1 MKGKVSRI
9 HFVGIGGTGMCGIAE
24 VLHNLGYQV
33 SGSDLHYN
41 SATQHLQAIGVKVY
55 EGHAP
60 EQVKDAQVIVTSTAV
75 SESNPEVVAAVSANI
90 PVIRRAMMLSE
101 LMRFKRGIAVAGT
114 HGKTTTT
121 SMTAA
126 ILDAANFDPTYVIG
140 GRLNSVASNAKLGK
154 GDYIVA
160 EADESDA
167 SFLYLNPLY
176 AIVTN
181 IDEEHMQSYEFSV
194 DKLRQ
199 SFISFVHRLPFYGK
213 AFLCIESENVRA
225 ILPDIQK
232 PYATYGLSDNADF
245 FATDIKAVNLQ
256 MQFTVNSR
264 QTNELLR
271 FPVVLNFPGQHS
283 VLNALAAIAISL
295 ECEADVAAIQ
305 EGLAKFQGVDR
316 RFQRYGEVP
325 LPQGGSIQVVDDYA
339 HHPNEIKAT
348 LQAARQAFQGQ
359 RLTLVFQ
366 PHRYTRTRDHFDD
379 FIEALRLA
387 DLIILT
393 EVYAAGEAP
402 IAAADGKALARSLC
416 THFHLE
422 PIYQSTLEKL
432 PETILEVSRDQD
444 VVLTMGAGSI
454 TKVAAWLKD
463 LAEQGQHT

>member
-1 MKGKVSRI
+1 M
-9 HFVGIGGTGMCGIAE
+9 
-24 VLHNLGYQV
+24 
-33 SGSDLHYN
+33 
-41 SATQHLQAIGVKVY
+41 
-55 EGHAP
+55 
-60 EQVKDAQVIVTSTAV
+60 
-75 SESNPEVVAAVSANI
+75 
-90 PVIRRAMMLSE
+90 
-101 LMRFKRGIAVAGT
+101 
-114 HGKTTTT
+114 
-121 SMTAA
+121 
-126 ILDAANFDPTYVIG
+126 
-140 GRLNSVASNAKLGK
+140 
-154 GDYIVA
+154 
-160 EADESDA
+160 
-167 SFLYLNPLY
+167 
-176 AIVTN
+176 
-181 IDEEHMQSYEFSV
+181 
-194 DKLRQ
+194 
-199 SFISFVHRLPFYGK
+199 
-213 AFLCIESENVRA
+213 
-225 ILPDIQK
+225 
-232 PYATYGLSDNADF
+232 SDNADF

-402 IAAADGKALARSLC
+402 IAAADGKALARSLR